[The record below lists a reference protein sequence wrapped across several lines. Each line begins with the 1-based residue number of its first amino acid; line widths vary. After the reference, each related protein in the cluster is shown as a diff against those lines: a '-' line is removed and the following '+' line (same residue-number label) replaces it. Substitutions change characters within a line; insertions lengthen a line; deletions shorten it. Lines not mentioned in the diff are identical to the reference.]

1 MTQKL
6 IEVNDLS
13 SGQYS
18 VNKNLKCKTSLLRLD
33 LCDYIDPYI
42 VLKRT
47 ITVSGYDD
55 DKERERKNDPITIVL
70 HLDHV

>member
-1 MTQKL
+1 MTQKW

-18 VNKNLKCKTSLLRLD
+18 VNKNLKCKTSLLRSV

-42 VLKRT
+42 VLKGT
-47 ITVSGYDD
+47 ITVPGYDD
-55 DKERERKNDPITIVL
+55 DKERERKNDPIRIVL